1 MPQHPNVNLPHEAM
15 IAFNKVVKQKHS
27 SLFPTQLTIEGAPM
41 MLSLE
46 APLDFTTNGWG
57 I

>member
-1 MPQHPNVNLPHEAM
+1 MPQHPNVNLPHKVV
-15 IAFNKVVKQKHS
+15 IAFDKVVKQKHN

-46 APLDFTTNGWG
+46 APLDFMTNGWG

>member
-1 MPQHPNVNLPHEAM
+1 V
-15 IAFNKVVKQKHS
+15 IAFDKVVKQRRI
-27 SLFPTQLTIEGAPM
+27 SLFPTQITIEGAPM